1 MLRVVTEDTDAT
13 WGADGVPTAEG
24 GSAGLGFPS
33 PTCVCIR
40 HRGRSAPSPEEG
52 GSEVRRGLATA
63 ALFPPAF
70 T

>member
-1 MLRVVTEDTDAT
+1 MQP
-13 WGADGVPTAEG
+13 GVQTGFLQQKG

-33 PTCVCIR
+33 PACVFTR
-40 HRGRSAPSPEEG
+40 RLGRSAPSPEEG

-63 ALFPPAF
+63 ALSPPAF